1 MIPTHI
7 HQIWIGPKQRPDEWL
22 HTWPKKNPSF
32 TFTLW
37 DEQAI
42 DNFGLVNRDK
52 YDYFMKKQTYDGA
65 ADVARVEILLR
76 LGGIY
81 LDADSVCR
89 LTIEGAPFLDLDFFA
104 VFEYD
109 KRIANGV
116 IGAMPNHPILKTY
129 QQRIRTATVIEP
141 PSFTIGGTLLTT
153 CVDGFMCYNRVRSLY
168 TGHYNPERAA
178 IKILPSYTFYP
189 KLGHYHEA
197 DGLTPPIYSR
207 QMWGTTK
214 GLYTEI
220 G

>member
-7 HQIWIGPKQRPDEWL
+7 HQIWIGPKQRPNEWL
-22 HTWPKKNPSF
+22 DTWPKKNPSF

-52 YDYFMKKQTYDGA
+52 YDRFMKKQLYDGA

-89 LTIEGAPFLDLDFFA
+89 QTIEGASFLELDFFA

-109 KRIANGV
+109 ERIANGV
-116 IGAMPNHPILKTY
+116 IGTVPYHPILLTY
-129 QQRIRTATVIEP
+129 QQRIQSATVIEP
-141 PSFTIGGTLLTT
+141 PCFTIGGTLLTT
-153 CVDGFMCYNRVRSLY
+153 CVDRFMWYNRPRHHGAKYSAV
-168 TGHYNPERAA
+168 
-178 IKILPSYTFYP
+178 KILPSYTFYP

-197 DGLTPPIYSR
+197 DGLAPPIYAR

-214 GLYTEI
+214 GIYKDAT
-220 G
+220 

>member
-65 ADVARVEILLR
+65 ADIARVEILLR

-89 LTIEGAPFLDLDFFA
+89 RTIEGASFLKLDFFA

-116 IGAMPNHPILKTY
+116 IGAVPNHPILQTY
-129 QQRIRTATVIEP
+129 QQRIQNATVIEP

-153 CVDGFMCYNRVRSLY
+153 CVDQFVCYNSDF
-168 TGHYNPERAA
+168 TFTAME
-178 IKILPSYTFYP
+178 ILPSYTFYP

-214 GLYTEI
+214 GLYTETE
-220 G
+220 

>member
-7 HQIWIGPKQRPDEWL
+7 HQIWIGPKQRPNEWL
-22 HTWPKKNPSF
+22 DTWPKKNPSF

-52 YDYFMKKQTYDGA
+52 YD
-65 ADVARVEILLR
+65 R
-76 LGGIY
+76 
-81 LDADSVCR
+81 
-89 LTIEGAPFLDLDFFA
+89 FA

-109 KRIANGV
+109 ERVANGV
-116 IGAMPNHPILKTY
+116 IGTVPYHPILLTY
-129 QQRIRTATVIEP
+129 QQRIQSATVIEP
-141 PSFTIGGTLLTT
+141 PCFTIGGTLLTT
-153 CVDGFMCYNRVRSLY
+153 CVDRFMWYNRPRHHGAKYS
-168 TGHYNPERAA
+168 A

-197 DGLTPPIYSR
+197 DGLTPPIYAR

-214 GLYTEI
+214 GIYKDAT
-220 G
+220 